1 MKRTIRIKGE
11 SNLKIVPDTVVFT
24 LDLNL
29 TDLNYQKALST
40 HQNNHHE
47 IIEALLARGFKKEE
61 ILTSNLDISM
71 QYEYQEE
78 RGVSKKKLVGYRIS
92 QELKISF
99 PLDNDRI
106 NLVITKLAETS
117 VNPELRI
124 SFTVSNQEK
133 YTANLLKA
141 ATKDAL
147 EKAHLLAEST
157 GVKLGELLE
166 IDYSWD
172 EIRFESASRYNVA
185 RANLMSLDMSFQPE
199 AIEIKDSVNF
209 LWEII

>member
-11 SNLKIVPDTVVFT
+11 SNLKIVPDTVVIT

-29 TDLNYQKALST
+29 IDLNYQKALNT

-47 IIEALLARGFKKEE
+47 IINALLTCNFKKED

-92 QELKISF
+92 QELKVSF
-99 PLDNDRI
+99 PLNNDRI
-106 NLVITKLAETS
+106 NLIITSLAGTS

-133 YTANLLKA
+133 YTAILLKN
-141 ATKDAL
+141 ATEDAL
-147 EKAHLLAEST
+147 KKAHLLAESAK
-157 GVKLGELLE
+157 VSLGELLE

-172 EIRFESASRYNVA
+172 VIRFESASRYSVA

-199 AIEIKDSVNF
+199 AIESKDSVNF
-209 LWEII
+209 LWEIN